1 MKKNPK
7 FYFFGSIH
15 ASRLTVILLYPA
27 AALLLLAFLFIFS
40 SPSSSLAAAK
50 GALGS
55 ALRTFSAPGDE
66 KVARAMLQMS
76 LPALSFSKNT
86 KTKGDKEA
94 SSPSE
99 AAPTEPPKME
109 EATALPPPPQN
120 NAYSVTYNKAE
131 EKGYRSAEGIYV
143 NNQTNKTFDIASLL
157 NSPLDLTASDGPIVL
172 IVHTHTSES
181 YTPSAAYNYVPS
193 DTDRTEDLNYNMAS
207 VGEAVAE
214 KLTQAN
220 INFIHDKSI
229 NDYPSYS
236 GSYSKTLKLIESY
249 IQKYPSIKVVLDVH
263 RDAIIRSD
271 GTKVRTAVNI
281 AGTDAAQVMFVVG
294 TDQSGLAHPNWKN
307 NLAFAVRLQQKMN
320 ALYPSLARP
329 INLRKQRF
337 NQHMTN
343 ASLIVEVGTNGNTLD
358 EAKYGASLFADALIK
373 VLEEG

>member
-27 AALLLLAFLFIFS
+27 AALLLLAFFFIFS

-50 GALGS
+50 GALHS

-76 LPALSFSKNT
+76 LPALSFSKNAET
-86 KTKGDKEA
+86 KVDSEPT
-94 SSPSE
+94 SPSE
-99 AAPTEPPKME
+99 AASLEPPETE
-109 EATALPPPPQN
+109 EATTLPPPPQN
-120 NAYSVTYNKAE
+120 NAYSVTYNTAE

-143 NNQTNKTFDIASLL
+143 NNQTNKTFDVSALL
-157 NSPLDLTASDGPIVL
+157 NSSLNLAASDGPRVL

-181 YTPSAAYNYVPS
+181 YTPSAQYNYVPS
-193 DTDRTEDLNYNMAS
+193 DTDRTEDINYNMVS

-214 KLTQAN
+214 KLAQAN

-294 TDQSGLAHPNWKN
+294 TDQSGLSHPNWKN
-307 NLAFAVRLQQKMN
+307 NLAFAVRLQHKMN